1 MLVRLDPMMRTRR
14 LLRTVPALIA
24 LLLFGAWL
32 GSSVLHEHPG
42 RPCQICKD
50 LSASQADIAS
60 PVEPPRSDAPPERL
74 ADSRATSHV
83 ARLLHIP
90 AGRGP
95 PQA

>member
-1 MLVRLDPMMRTRR
+1 MLRLHSMMRTRR
-14 LLRTVPALIA
+14 LLRTVPALLA

-42 RPCQICKD
+42 PPCQICKD
-50 LSASQADIAS
+50 LSASQAVVAS

-74 ADSRATSHV
+74 VDSHATSRV
-83 ARLLHIP
+83 ARLLSIP

-95 PQA
+95 PRA